1 MSTWRRYAIVTAVV
15 GGWIAIA
22 PAAALA
28 TRSGSISAT
37 AGIIID
43 RQSGQVLWQRNP
55 DLRLPPA
62 STTKIVTGLIAIKSG
77 RLSDS
82 FVVSSEAAEASPS
95 KIGVR
100 PGWRLRLHDLLYAI
114 LLNSAN
120 DASVVAAE
128 GLGDSVEGFAMMM
141 NAEARAL
148 GAHNS
153 HFVNPHG
160 LPAAEHYSTVRDLA
174 TIFNAGLRQP
184 LFRQVL
190 ETKRMVIS
198 PTVPA
203 TRRIALHSHNR
214 LLMGDYPIHVIG
226 KTGWTIAAKKCF
238 VGAATSGGREV
249 LVALLGS
256 RDLWGDLKR
265 MVDSTFRSETGGPTL
280 VSKDVDWQLA
290 AEDPQLQA
298 AGDDDEP
305 APAVQFRIRLGAFRG
320 IDGATRLRNSLAKG
334 GYHAVVARA
343 GKGKRTRYHVTV
355 GDYPTREQAQRT
367 AQTLN
372 RKHHVKASIVEVPA

>member
-1 MSTWRRYAIVTAVV
+1 MSIGRRRQVSTAVFATV
-15 GGWIAIA
+15 IALF

-28 TRSGSISAT
+28 TRSGSITAT
-37 AGIIID
+37 AAIIVD
-43 RQSGQVLWQRNP
+43 RQSGEVLWQRNA

-62 STTKIVTGLIAIKSG
+62 STTKILTGLLAIKSG

-82 FVVSSEAAEASPS
+82 FPVSYEAAQASPS

-100 PGWRLRLHDLLYAI
+100 PGWRLRLSDLLYAI

-120 DASVVAAE
+120 DASEVAAE
-128 GLGDSVEGFAMMM
+128 GLGGSIDGFAARM
-141 NAEARAL
+141 NAEAQAL
-148 GAHNS
+148 GAYNS

-160 LPAAEHYSTVRDLA
+160 LPAADHYSTVRDLT

-190 ETKRMVIS
+190 ETKRVVIT
-198 PTVPA
+198 PTAPA
-203 TRRIALHSHNR
+203 NRKIALHSHNR
-214 LLMGDYPIHVIG
+214 MLMGDYPIHVIG
-226 KTGWTIAAKKCF
+226 KTGWTLAAKKCF
-238 VGAATSGGREV
+238 VGAASSGGREV
-249 LVALLGS
+249 LVAVLGS

-265 MVDSTFRSETGGPTL
+265 MVDSTFHTQTGGPTL
-280 VSKDVDWQLA
+280 VSNDIDWELA

-298 AGDDDEP
+298 AGDDEEP
-305 APAVQFRIRLGAFRG
+305 AQAVQFRVRLGSFR
-320 IDGATRLRNSLAKG
+320 AVNSANRLRSSLAKS
-334 GYHAVVARA
+334 GYHAVVARV

-355 GDYPTREQAQRT
+355 GDYPTREQAQQT

-372 RKHHVKASIVEVPA
+372 HKHGVKAVVVEVPG